1 MDVAGHDDHPLSQ
14 YACPPVTTV
23 AQNDDEIDRLAIRMA
38 GAVREI
44 VLPVPVTVNAAESY
58 IAAARLGLGL
68 IQIPRYHAEASIAGN
83 ELVRVMDGFPP
94 TSTPVTLL
102 YPRSRQLSP
111 RVRPPST
118 GSRRCSGHEDA
129 VGIS

>member
-23 AQNDDEIDRLAIRMA
+23 AQNDDEIDRLTIRMA

-44 VLPVPVTVNAAESY
+44 ALPA
-58 IAAARLGLGL
+58 
-68 IQIPRYHAEASIAGN
+68 
-83 ELVRVMDGFPP
+83 
-94 TSTPVTLL
+94 PVTLL

-111 RVRPPST
+111 RVRVFIDWVAALF
-118 GSRRCSGHEDA
+118 RA
-129 VGIS
+129 